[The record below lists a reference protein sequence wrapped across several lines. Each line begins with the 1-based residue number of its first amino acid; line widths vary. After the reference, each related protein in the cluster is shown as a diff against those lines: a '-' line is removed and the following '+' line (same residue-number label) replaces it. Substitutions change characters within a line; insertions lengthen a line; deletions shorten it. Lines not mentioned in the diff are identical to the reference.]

1 MKKYQI
7 ATWNKESGFD
17 KKLDFDTIKQAKEN
31 INLYTDYDYIYI
43 IDTKTHQAIYSEH
56 NKKQPKTEKTNRQ
69 KVLEFVIQDN
79 MKTKDEVI
87 DFCET
92 NDIDYIFFENTQE
105 LFNYYDEEDYQS
117 FSNGII
123 DVIFKNGNMLK
134 ILN

>member
-7 ATWNKESGFD
+7 ATWNKKSGFD

-43 IDTKTHQAIYSEH
+43 IDTKTHQVIYSEH

-105 LFNYYDEEDYQS
+105 LFDYYDEEDYQS
-117 FSNGII
+117 FSNNII
-123 DVIFKNGNMLK
+123 DIIFKNGNMIK

>member
-1 MKKYQI
+1 MTKKQLY
-7 ATWNKESGFD
+7 
-17 KKLDFDTIKQAKEN
+17 KLDFET
-31 INLYTDYDYIYI
+31 
-43 IDTKTHQAIYSEH
+43 AI
-56 NKKQPKTEKTNRQ
+56 KKQSKTKKTNRQ

-105 LFNYYDEEDYQS
+105 LFDYYDEEDYES
-117 FSNGII
+117 FSNNII
-123 DVIFKNGNMLK
+123 DIIFKNGNMIK

>member
-7 ATWNKESGFD
+7 VTWNEESGFD
-17 KKLDFDTIKQAKEN
+17 EKSDFDTIKQAKEN

-43 IDTKTHQAIYSEH
+43 INNKTQQVIYNKY
-56 NKKQPKTEKTNRQ
+56 NKKQSKTEKTNRQ

-92 NDIDYIFFENTQE
+92 NDINYIFFENTQE
-105 LFNYYDEEDYQS
+105 LFDYYDEEDYQS

-123 DVIFKNGNMLK
+123 DVIFKNGNMIK

>member
-43 IDTKTHQAIYSEH
+43 INNKTQQVIYKKR
-56 NKKQPKTEKTNRQ
+56 NKEQIKKISNRY
-69 KVLEFVIQDN
+69 KVLKFVTRSN